1 MIKKSIDSE
10 MVDSDR
16 SGGLEIDQN
25 ALRFYQI
32 RRRLEDIWEFTE
44 QLAFD
49 IQTEKEK
56 AETMSLLKKELKAL
70 KS

>member
-1 MIKKSIDSE
+1 LRVYCETHK
-10 MVDSDR
+10 
-16 SGGLEIDQN
+16 GFEIDQN

-49 IQTEKEK
+49 IQAEKEK
-56 AETMSLLKKELKAL
+56 AETMSLLKNELEAIKDS
-70 KS
+70 KTGY

>member
-1 MIKKSIDSE
+1 

-16 SGGLEIDQN
+16 LGGLEIDQN

-44 QLAFD
+44 QLASD

-56 AETMSLLKKELKAL
+56 AETGSLLKKELKAL